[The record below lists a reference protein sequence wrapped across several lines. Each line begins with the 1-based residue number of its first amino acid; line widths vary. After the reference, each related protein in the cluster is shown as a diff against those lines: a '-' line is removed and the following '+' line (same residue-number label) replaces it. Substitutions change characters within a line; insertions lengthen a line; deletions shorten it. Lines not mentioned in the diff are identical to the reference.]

1 MMNDLAPSARKNE
14 GSPDGLL
21 RTMSTES
28 PGSGPLD
35 SAKSPIPLVVPAFK
49 EEARGHGSP
58 FFVIEGEMSATA
70 KPFVPQNL
78 MPPPP
83 LTHTSPKIEPKT
95 EPQIEPKTAKKPD
108 VSNLLDP
115 ASSDFNVTNF
125 LDGILSESI
134 PQRSSKVNTSSSS
147 SGEIIGEAIPL
158 GSKPIG
164 VVSLD
169 PWNIM
174 GNESS
179 SSSDPLAVLQ
189 GTVVNQTAN
198 DEPLIAGIPLTGNVS
213 SLFGGSANSGSSLLG
228 AAGLKPTT
236 STSSFAEP
244 ACRVS
249 DDGGGEDESVE
260 LEPDSFYSQLLGE

>member
-1 MMNDLAPSARKNE
+1 M
-14 GSPDGLL
+14 
-21 RTMSTES
+21 
-28 PGSGPLD
+28 
-35 SAKSPIPLVVPAFK
+35 PLVVPAFQ

-58 FFVIEGEMSATA
+58 FFTLEGEMSATA
-70 KPFVPQNL
+70 KPFIPQNL
-78 MPPPP
+78 VPPPP
-83 LTHTSPKIEPKT
+83 LTHNSPKI
-95 EPQIEPKTAKKPD
+95 EPQIEPKTAEKPD

-115 ASSDFNVTNF
+115 NSSDFNVTNF
-125 LDGILSESI
+125 LDGILGDSI
-134 PQRSSKVNTSSSS
+134 PQRPSRVNTSSSS
-147 SGEIIGEAIPL
+147 SDEIGEAIPL

-164 VVSLD
+164 AVSLD

-174 GNESS
+174 GAAES

-198 DEPLIAGIPLTGNVS
+198 DEPLIAGIPLTGNVP

-228 AAGLKPTT
+228 SAGIKPTA

-244 ACRVS
+244 AYASLVS